1 MRTLTFKLAIDG
13 EDYLRYYQGQA
24 RQIAVVTDDG
34 HKLQFP
40 AEHLR
45 PFVMHNG
52 VHGRFALEF
61 DEDNRFVALRK
72 I

>member
-1 MRTLTFKLAIDG
+1 MRTLTFRLAIDG
-13 EDYLRYYQGQA
+13 DDYLRYYQGQA
-24 RQIAVVTDDG
+24 RQVAVITEDG
-34 HKLQFP
+34 NRLQFP

-45 PFVMHNG
+45 PHVMHDG
-52 VHGRFALEF
+52 VHGRFELEF